1 LEPEEDMAGTQ
12 VKAVR
17 KRLELTQAQAA
28 RRWRVS
34 QAYLSLME
42 HGRRRVPDRLAR
54 LLARSELNLATALP
68 LECPVRK
75 AEDLPKLLGALGYS
89 GFAYLGDPRA
99 VANPAAVVLAALK
112 ARDVPARVT
121 EALPWVL
128 VTFADLDWRWLVN
141 EAKLANLQNRLGY
154 LVELATQV
162 ALAKGGSMTGKL
174 EDAQAH
180 LEDARL
186 AKEDTLGRELTGAE
200 REHLRQHR
208 PDAAAHW
215 NLLTTLRAEDLRY
228 GS

>member
-1 LEPEEDMAGTQ
+1 MAGTQ
-12 VKAVR
+12 LKAVR
-17 KRLELTQAQAA
+17 KRLELTQVQAA
-28 RRWRVS
+28 HRWKVS
-34 QAYLSLME
+34 QSYLSLME

-54 LLARSELNLATALP
+54 LLARSEPNLATALP
-68 LECPVRK
+68 LESPVRR
-75 AEDLPKLLGALGYS
+75 AEDLPKLLGTLGYP

-112 ARDVPARVT
+112 PRDVPARVT

-174 EDAQAH
+174 EDA
-180 LEDARL
+180 RL
-186 AKEDTLGRELTGAE
+186 AKEDTLGRELTDVE